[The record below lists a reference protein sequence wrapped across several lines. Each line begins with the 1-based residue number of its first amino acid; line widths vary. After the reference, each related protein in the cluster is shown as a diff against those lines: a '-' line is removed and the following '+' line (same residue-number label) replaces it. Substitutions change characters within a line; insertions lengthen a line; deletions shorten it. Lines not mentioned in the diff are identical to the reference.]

1 MHPPAF
7 SVEQISVPAALPMHH
22 FAAIRFGID
31 LPVQLLGM
39 YLTITTTHNPATDL
53 GYLLHKRPGKLHSVS
68 LSFGKALV
76 FYPEAT
82 ESRCTA
88 ALLLEVDPVELARK
102 PGGPSGEGGLL
113 DQYVNDRPY
122 VSSSFTSVALARV
135 FGTALGGRS
144 KTKQDLADAEIP
156 LEIRIAV
163 LPCRGGEPFLH
174 RLFEPLGY
182 AVTANRHPLDEK
194 FPEWGESRYW
204 SVTLSAKKRLQ
215 DVLQHLYVLLP
226 VLDDDKHYWVGKDE
240 VEKLLLRGEGW
251 LASHPEREEITCR
264 YLKHQHRLMR
274 EALARLTDGEDDPDE
289 LAELHSAEEVVLEE
303 RISLNQQRLGS
314 VLAALRQSGAKR
326 VLDLGCG
333 EGRLLSLLL
342 ADNSFSEITGIDV
355 SPRVL
360 EKAAQRLRLD
370 SLPPRKR
377 ERIKLLQGSLMYKD
391 ERISGY
397 DAAAVVEVV
406 EHLDPPR
413 LAAFERVLFEHARP
427 ATIVMTTPNREYN
440 ARFETMPAGTL
451 RHKDH
456 RFEWTRSE
464 FQTWSNSVASQH
476 SYSVSFLPIGEED
489 PALGAPTQMAIFRSE
504 K

>member
-1 MHPPAF
+1 
-7 SVEQISVPAALPMHH
+7 
-22 FAAIRFGID
+22 
-31 LPVQLLGM
+31 M
-39 YLTITTTHNPATDL
+39 YLTITTTHSPATDL
-53 GYLLHKRPGKLHSVS
+53 GYLLHKRPGKLHTVA
-68 LSFGKALV
+68 LSFGKAHV
-76 FYPEAT
+76 FYPEAS
-82 ESRCTA
+82 EERCTA
-88 ALLLEVDPVELARK
+88 ALLFEVDPVELVRK

-122 VSSSFTSVALARV
+122 VSSSFTSVALARA

-144 KTKQDLADAEIP
+144 KSKQELADAELP
-156 LEIRIAV
+156 LEVQIAV
-163 LPCRGGEPFLH
+163 LPCRGGQAFLD

-204 SVTLSAKKRLQ
+204 TVTLSAKKRLQ

-240 VEKLLLRGEGW
+240 VEKLLRKGEGW
-251 LASHPEREEITCR
+251 LASHPEREEITRR
-264 YLKHQHRLMR
+264 YLKHQRRLMR
-274 EALARLTDGEDDPDE
+274 EALARLTEEEDDPDE
-289 LAELHSAEEVVLEE
+289 TAELHSAQELVLEE

-342 ADNSFSEITGIDV
+342 ADSAFTEITGVDV

-360 EKAAQRLRLD
+360 EKASQRLRLD

-377 ERIKLLQGSLMYKD
+377 ERIKLLQGSLTYKD
-391 ERISGY
+391 ARLAGY

-413 LAAFERVLFEHARP
+413 LAAFECVLFEHARP
-427 ATIVMTTPNREYN
+427 ATVVMTTPNREYN
-440 ARFETMPAGTL
+440 AKFETMPAGAF

-456 RFEWTRSE
+456 RFEWTRAE
-464 FQTWSNSVASQH
+464 FQAWAERVASDR

-489 PALGAPTQMAIFRSE
+489 VALGSPTQMAIFRSA

>member
-1 MHPPAF
+1 
-7 SVEQISVPAALPMHH
+7 V
-22 FAAIRFGID
+22 
-31 LPVQLLGM
+31 
-39 YLTITTTHNPATDL
+39 YLTISTTHSPATDL
-53 GYLLHKRPGKLHSVS
+53 GYLLHKRPGRLHSDE
-68 LSFGKALV
+68 LSFGTTHV
-76 FYPEAT
+76 FYPDAN

-88 ALLLEVDPVELARK
+88 AVLIEVDPVELVRK
-102 PGGPSGEGGLL
+102 PGGPRGEGGLL

-144 KTKQDLADAEIP
+144 KSRQELADTALPFEISIP
-156 LEIRIAV
+156 V
-163 LPCRGGEPFLH
+163 LPSRGGDDFLR

-182 AVTANRHPLDEK
+182 EVSAKRLVLDEK

-204 SVTLSAKKRLQ
+204 SVTLRTRKRLQ

-240 VEKLLLRGEGW
+240 VEKLLKKGAGW
-251 LASHPEREEITCR
+251 LAAHPEREDITRR

-274 EALARLTDGEDDPDE
+274 EALARLTEEQDDPDE
-289 LAELHSAEEVVLEE
+289 IAEVNAAQEAVIEE
-303 RISLNQQRLGS
+303 RISLNQQRLGA

-333 EGRLLSLLL
+333 EGRLLTALL
-342 ADNSFSEITGIDV
+342 ADSSFSEITGMDV

-360 EKAAQRLRLD
+360 ERAADRLRLD
-370 SLPPRKR
+370 GLPARKR
-377 ERIKLLQGSLMYKD
+377 ERLKLLQGSLMYRD
-391 ERISGY
+391 ERLAGY

-413 LAAFERVLFEHARP
+413 LAAFERVLFEYARP
-427 ATIVMTTPNREYN
+427 GTIVMTTPNSDYN
-440 ARFETMPAGTL
+440 VKFETLPAGNF

-456 RFEWTRSE
+456 RFEWSRAQ
-464 FQTWSNSVASQH
+464 FAAWANRVAAQYA
-476 SYSVSFLPIGEED
+476 YSVSFVPVGQED
-489 PALGAPTQMAIFRSE
+489 AALGAPTQMAIFRRVN
-504 K
+504 

>member
-1 MHPPAF
+1 
-7 SVEQISVPAALPMHH
+7 
-22 FAAIRFGID
+22 
-31 LPVQLLGM
+31 M
-39 YLTITTTHNPATDL
+39 YLTITTTHTPATDL

-68 LSFGKALV
+68 LSFGRALV

-88 ALLLEVDPVELARK
+88 ALLFEVDPVELVRK

-122 VSSSFTSVALARV
+122 VSSSFTSVALART

-144 KTKQDLADAEIP
+144 KTKQELADTELP

-163 LPCRGGEPFLH
+163 LPCRGGEAFLH
-174 RLFEPLGY
+174 RLFDPLGY
-182 AVTANRHPLDEK
+182 TLTANRHPLDER

-204 SVTLSAKKRLQ
+204 TIALSAKKRLQ

-240 VEKLLLRGEGW
+240 VEKLLRRGEGW
-251 LASHPEREEITCR
+251 LATHPEREEITRR

-274 EALARLTDGEDDPDE
+274 EALARLTEGEEDPDE
-289 LAELHSAEEVVLEE
+289 VAEQQATEEIVLEE

-333 EGRLLSLLL
+333 EGRLLSMLL
-342 ADNSFSEITGIDV
+342 ADNSFSEITGVDV

-360 EKAAQRLRLD
+360 ERAAERLRLD

-377 ERIKLLQGSLMYKD
+377 ERLKLVQGSLMYKD
-391 ERISGY
+391 ARLAGY

-413 LAAFERVLFEHARP
+413 LAAFERVLFEHACP
-427 ATIVMTTPNREYN
+427 ATVVMTTPNREYN
-440 ARFETMPAGTL
+440 ARFETMPVGAF

-456 RFEWTRSE
+456 RFEWTRAE
-464 FQTWSNSVASQH
+464 FQSWASGVASR
-476 SYSVSFLPIGEED
+476 YLYDVSFVPVGDED
-489 PALGAPTQMAIFRSE
+489 PALGPPTQMAIFRSG

>member
-1 MHPPAF
+1 
-7 SVEQISVPAALPMHH
+7 
-22 FAAIRFGID
+22 
-31 LPVQLLGM
+31 M
-39 YLTITTTHNPATDL
+39 YLTITTTHVPATDL

-68 LSFGKALV
+68 LSFGQAHV
-76 FYPEAT
+76 FYPEA
-82 ESRCTA
+82 SDQRCTA
-88 ALLLEVDPVELARK
+88 ALLIEVDPVELVRK

-122 VSSSFTSVALARV
+122 ASSSFTSVALARA

-144 KTKQDLADAEIP
+144 KSRQDLADAELP
-156 LEIRIAV
+156 LEIHISV
-163 LPCRGGEPFLH
+163 IPCRGGDAFLR

-182 AVTANRHPLDEK
+182 QVTSTRHILDEQ

-204 SVTLSAKKRLQ
+204 GVTLSANKRLR

-226 VLDDDKHYWVGKDE
+226 VLDDEKHYWVGKDE
-240 VEKLLLRGEGW
+240 VEKLLRRGQGW
-251 LASHPEREEITCR
+251 LSTHPEREEITRR
-264 YLKHQHRLMR
+264 YLKYQYRLMR
-274 EALARLTDGEDDPDE
+274 EALARLTEEDTDPDE
-289 LAELHSAEEVVLEE
+289 VAETRAAEEGILEE
-303 RISLNQQRLGS
+303 RISLNQQRMGS

-326 VLDLGCG
+326 ILDLGCG

-342 ADNSFSEITGIDV
+342 ADTSFAEIVGIDV
-355 SPRVL
+355 SPRIL
-360 EKAAQRLRLD
+360 ERATERLRLD

-377 ERIKLLQGSLMYKD
+377 ERIKLLQGSLMYRD
-391 ERISGY
+391 ARLSGY

-440 ARFETMPAGTL
+440 VKFETMPAGTF

-456 RFEWTRSE
+456 RFEWTRVE
-464 FQTWSNSVASQH
+464 FQSWANRVGSQNR
-476 SYSVSFLPIGEED
+476 YAVSFLPVGEED
-489 PALGAPTQMAIFRSE
+489 ALLGAPTQMAVFRATS
-504 K
+504 

>member
-1 MHPPAF
+1 
-7 SVEQISVPAALPMHH
+7 
-22 FAAIRFGID
+22 
-31 LPVQLLGM
+31 M
-39 YLTITTTHNPATDL
+39 YLTITTTHAPATDL
-53 GYLLHKRPGKLHSVS
+53 GYLLHKRPGTLHSVS
-68 LSFGKALV
+68 LSFGKAHV

-82 ESRCTA
+82 EARCTA
-88 ALLLEVDPVELARK
+88 ALLIEVDPVELVRK
-102 PGGPSGEGGLL
+102 PAGPSGDGGLL

-122 VSSSFTSVALARV
+122 VSSSFTAVALARA
-135 FGTALGGRS
+135 FSTALGGRS
-144 KTKQDLADAEIP
+144 KTKQELAETELP
-156 LEIRIAV
+156 LETRIAV
-163 LPCRGGEPFLH
+163 LPCRGGEGFLH

-182 AVTANRHPLDEK
+182 KVTATRHPLDEK

-204 SVTLSAKKRLQ
+204 SVTLSTNKRLQ

-226 VLDDDKHYWVGKDE
+226 VLDDEKHYRVGKDE
-240 VEKLLLRGEGW
+240 VEKLLHRGQGW
-251 LASHPEREEITCR
+251 LAAHPEREEITRR
-264 YLKHQHRLMR
+264 YLKYQHRLMG
-274 EALARLTDGEDDPDE
+274 EALARLTEDEEDPDE
-289 LAELHSAEEVVLEE
+289 IAEQHAAEEVVLEE

-342 ADNSFSEITGIDV
+342 ADASFAEITGLDV
-355 SPRVL
+355 SPRIL

-377 ERIKLLQGSLMYKD
+377 ERVKLLQGSLMYKD
-391 ERISGY
+391 SRISGY

-427 ATIVMTTPNREYN
+427 STIVMTTPNREYN
-440 ARFETMPAGTL
+440 AKFETMPAGTF

-456 RFEWTRSE
+456 RFEWTRPE
-464 FQTWSNSVASQH
+464 FQAWANRVASQNAYTA
-476 SYSVSFLPIGEED
+476 SYLPVGEED
-489 PALGAPTQMAIFRSE
+489 AALGAPTQMAIFRSI

>member
-1 MHPPAF
+1 
-7 SVEQISVPAALPMHH
+7 V
-22 FAAIRFGID
+22 
-31 LPVQLLGM
+31 
-39 YLTITTTHNPATDL
+39 YLTISTTHVPATDL
-53 GYLLHKRPGKLHSVS
+53 GYLLHKRPRKLHSIS
-68 LSFGKALV
+68 LSFGEAHI

-82 ESRCTA
+82 SEQCTA
-88 ALLLEVDPVELARK
+88 ALLLEVDPVGLVRK

-122 VSSSFTSVALARV
+122 VSSSFTSVALARA

-144 KTKQDLADAEIP
+144 KDRQDLADKEIP
-156 LEIRIAV
+156 LRVQIAV
-163 LPCRGGEPFLH
+163 VPCRGGEAFLR

-182 AVTANRHPLDEK
+182 QVEAARQPLDGQ

-204 SVTLSAKKRLQ
+204 NVTLVADKRLR

-251 LASHPEREEITCR
+251 LSAHPERDEIVRR
-264 YLKHQHRLMR
+264 YLKHQRYLMR
-274 EALARLTDGEDDPDE
+274 EAQARLVEDQSGDPDE
-289 LAELHSAEEVVLEE
+289 AAELHAAEEGVLED

-314 VLAALRQSGAKR
+314 VLAALRQCGAAR

-333 EGRLLSLLL
+333 EGRLLSALL
-342 ADNSFSEITGIDV
+342 ADPCFTEIVGIDV

-360 EKAAQRLRLD
+360 DKAADRLRLD

-377 ERIKLLQGSLMYKD
+377 ERIRLLQGSLMYRD
-391 ERISGY
+391 ARLSGF

-413 LAAFERVLFEHARP
+413 LAAFERVLFEQARP
-427 ATIVMTTPNREYN
+427 ATVVVTTPNREYN
-440 ARFETMPAGTL
+440 ARFETLPAGAF

-456 RFEWTRSE
+456 RFEWTREE
-464 FQTWSNSVASQH
+464 FQAWANSVSEKNR
-476 SYSVSFLPIGEED
+476 YSVAFLPVGPED
-489 PALGAPTQMAIFRSE
+489 SAVGAPTQMGIFRRSD
-504 K
+504 

>member
-1 MHPPAF
+1 
-7 SVEQISVPAALPMHH
+7 
-22 FAAIRFGID
+22 
-31 LPVQLLGM
+31 M
-39 YLTITTTHNPATDL
+39 YLTITTTHTPATDL
-53 GYLLHKRPGKLHSVS
+53 GYLLHKRPGKLHTIA
-68 LSFGKALV
+68 LSFGKAHI
-76 FYPEAT
+76 FYPEA
-82 ESRCTA
+82 SDIRCTA
-88 ALLLEVDPVELARK
+88 ALLLEVDPIELVRK
-102 PGGPSGEGGLL
+102 PSGPSGEGGLL

-122 VSSSFTSVALARV
+122 VSSSFTSVALARA

-144 KTKQDLADAEIP
+144 KSKQDLADAELP
-156 LEIRIAV
+156 LEVRIAV
-163 LPCRGGEPFLH
+163 LPCRGGEAFLD

-182 AVTANRHPLDEK
+182 AVSANRHALDEK
-194 FPEWGESRYW
+194 FSDWGDSRYW
-204 SVTLSAKKRLQ
+204 TVTLSARKRLR

-240 VEKLLLRGEGW
+240 VEKLLRKGEGW
-251 LASHPEREEITCR
+251 LAAHPERDEITRR
-264 YLKHQHRLMR
+264 YLKHQQRLMR
-274 EALARLTDGEDDPDE
+274 EALARLTEEEDDPDE
-289 LAELHSAEEVVLEE
+289 AAELHSAEELVLEE

-326 VLDLGCG
+326 ILDLGCG

-342 ADNSFSEITGIDV
+342 VDATFTEITGIDV

-377 ERIKLLQGSLMYKD
+377 ERLKLLQGSLMYKD
-391 ERISGY
+391 ARLSGY

-427 ATIVMTTPNREYN
+427 ATVVMTTPNREYN
-440 ARFETMPAGTL
+440 AKFETMPAGTM

-456 RFEWTRSE
+456 RFEWARSE
-464 FQTWSNSVASQH
+464 FQAWSNRVAAQH
-476 SYSVSFLPIGEED
+476 NYSVSFLPVGEED
-489 PALGAPTQMAIFRSE
+489 ATLGAPTQMAIFRSA

>member
-1 MHPPAF
+1 L
-7 SVEQISVPAALPMHH
+7 QN
-22 FAAIRFGID
+22 
-31 LPVQLLGM
+31 M
-39 YLTITTTHNPATDL
+39 YLTISTTHSPATDL

-68 LSFGKALV
+68 LSFGEAHI

-82 ESRCTA
+82 PDRCTA
-88 ALLLEVDPVELARK
+88 ALLLEVDPVGLVRK

-122 VSSSFTSVALARV
+122 VCSSFTSVALARV

-144 KTKQDLADAEIP
+144 KDRQDLANAEIP
-156 LEIRIAV
+156 MSVQITAV
-163 LPCRGGEPFLH
+163 PCRGGEAFLR
-174 RLFEPLGY
+174 RLFVPLGY
-182 AVTANRHPLDEK
+182 EVQATRLPLDEQ

-204 SVTLSAKKRLQ
+204 NVTLVAEKRLR
-215 DVLQHLYVLLP
+215 DILQHLYVLLP

-251 LASHPEREEITCR
+251 LSAHPEREEIVRR
-264 YLKHQHRLMR
+264 YLKHQRYLMR
-274 EALARLTDGEDDPDE
+274 EAQARLVEEESGDPDQT
-289 LAELHSAEEVVLEE
+289 AEAEAAEESALEE

-333 EGRLLSLLL
+333 EGRLLSALL
-342 ADNSFSEITGIDV
+342 ADPTFTEILGIDV

-360 EKAAQRLRLD
+360 DKAADRLRLD
-370 SLPPRKR
+370 RLPPRKR
-377 ERIKLLQGSLMYKD
+377 ERIKLLQGSLMYRD
-391 ERISGY
+391 ARLSGF

-413 LAAFERVLFEHARP
+413 LAAFERVLFEQARP
-427 ATIVMTTPNREYN
+427 ATVVMTTPNCEYN
-440 ARFETMPAGTL
+440 KKFETLPAGSF

-456 RFEWTRSE
+456 RFEWTRKE
-464 FQTWSNSVASQH
+464 FQAWANLVSEKNRYSVA
-476 SYSVSFLPIGEED
+476 FLPIGPED
-489 PALGAPTQMAIFRSE
+489 SAVGSPTQMGIFRRSD
-504 K
+504 

>member
-1 MHPPAF
+1 
-7 SVEQISVPAALPMHH
+7 
-22 FAAIRFGID
+22 
-31 LPVQLLGM
+31 M
-39 YLTITTTHNPATDL
+39 YLTITITHNPATDL
-53 GYLLHKRPGKLHSVS
+53 GYLLHKRPGKLHSVA

-88 ALLLEVDPVELARK
+88 ALLLEVDPVELVRK

-144 KTKQDLADAEIP
+144 KTKQDLADSELP

-163 LPCRGGEPFLH
+163 LPCRGGEVFLH

-182 AVTANRHPLDEK
+182 KVAESRHPLDEN

-204 SVTLSAKKRLQ
+204 SVTLSARKRLQ
-215 DVLQHLYVLLP
+215 DALQHLYVLLP

-251 LASHPEREEITCR
+251 LVSHPERDEITRR
-264 YLKHQHRLMR
+264 YLKYQHRLMR
-274 EALARLTDGEDDPDE
+274 EALARLTEGEEDPDE
-289 LAELHSAEEVVLEE
+289 VAEQHATEEIALEE

-333 EGRLLSLLL
+333 EGRLLSMLL
-342 ADNSFSEITGIDV
+342 ADNSFLEITGVDV

-360 EKAAQRLRLD
+360 ERAAERLRLD
-370 SLPPRKR
+370 SLPPRRR

-391 ERISGY
+391 ARLAGY

-427 ATIVMTTPNREYN
+427 PTIVMTTPNREYN
-440 ARFETMPAGTL
+440 AKFETMPSGAF

-456 RFEWTRSE
+456 RFEWTRAE
-464 FQTWSNSVASQH
+464 FQGWASGVASRY
-476 SYSVSFLPIGEED
+476 SYEVSFVPVGDED
-489 PALGAPTQMAIFRSE
+489 LALGPPTQMAIFRSG

>member
-1 MHPPAF
+1 
-7 SVEQISVPAALPMHH
+7 
-22 FAAIRFGID
+22 
-31 LPVQLLGM
+31 
-39 YLTITTTHNPATDL
+39 
-53 GYLLHKRPGKLHSVS
+53 
-68 LSFGKALV
+68 
-76 FYPEAT
+76 
-82 ESRCTA
+82 
-88 ALLLEVDPVELARK
+88 LLEVDPVELVRK

-144 KTKQDLADAEIP
+144 KTKQELADMELP

-163 LPCRGGEPFLH
+163 LPCRGGETFLH

-182 AVTANRHPLDEK
+182 MVATNRHPLDEK

-204 SVTLSAKKRLQ
+204 TVALSAKKRLQ
-215 DVLQHLYVLLP
+215 DVLRHLYVLLP
-226 VLDDDKHYWVGKDE
+226 VLDDEKHYWVGKDE
-240 VEKLLLRGEGW
+240 VEKLLRRGEGW
-251 LASHPEREEITCR
+251 LAAHPERDEITRR
-264 YLKHQHRLMR
+264 YLKYQHRLMR
-274 EALARLTDGEDDPDE
+274 EALARLTEGEEDPDE
-289 LAELHSAEEVVLEE
+289 AAEIHSAEEVILEE
-303 RISLNQQRLGS
+303 RISLNQQRMGS
-314 VLAALRQSGAKR
+314 VLAVLRQSGAKR
-326 VLDLGCG
+326 ILDLGCG

-342 ADNSFSEITGIDV
+342 ADSSFTEISGVDV

-391 ERISGY
+391 ARISGY

-406 EHLDPPR
+406 EHLDTPR

-440 ARFETMPAGTL
+440 VTFETMPAGSF

-456 RFEWTRSE
+456 RFEWTRAE
-464 FQTWSNSVASQH
+464 FQAWSNRVASQH
-476 SYSVSFLPIGEED
+476 GYGVSFLPIGEEN
-489 PALGAPTQMAIFRSE
+489 ATLGAPTQMAIFRSV

>member
-1 MHPPAF
+1 
-7 SVEQISVPAALPMHH
+7 
-22 FAAIRFGID
+22 
-31 LPVQLLGM
+31 M
-39 YLTITTTHNPATDL
+39 YLTISTTHTPATDL

-68 LSFGKALV
+68 LSFGKAHV

-82 ESRCTA
+82 DHRCTA
-88 ALLLEVDPVELARK
+88 ALLLDVDPIELVRK

-122 VSSSFTSVALARV
+122 VSSSFTSVALARA

-144 KTKQDLADAEIP
+144 KTRQDLADAELP

-163 LPCRGGEPFLH
+163 LPCRGGEVFLR

-182 AVTANRHPLDEK
+182 LVAAIRHPLDEK

-204 SVTLSAKKRLQ
+204 TVALSANKRLQ
-215 DVLQHLYVLLP
+215 EILQHLYVLLP
-226 VLDDDKHYWVGKDE
+226 VLDDEKHYWVGKDE
-240 VEKLLLRGEGW
+240 VEKLLHRGQGW
-251 LASHPEREEITCR
+251 LAAHPEREEITRR
-264 YLKHQHRLMR
+264 YLKYQHRLMR
-274 EALARLTDGEDDPDE
+274 EALARLTEGEEDPDE
-289 LAELHSAEEVVLEE
+289 LAEQHAAEEVILEE

-342 ADNSFSEITGIDV
+342 ADSSFAEIVGIDV

-360 EKAAQRLRLD
+360 EKASERLRLD

-391 ERISGY
+391 ARISGY
-397 DAAAVVEVV
+397 EAAAVVEVV

-413 LAAFERVLFEHARP
+413 LAAFERVLFQHARP
-427 ATIVMTTPNREYN
+427 TTAVITTPNREYN
-440 ARFETMPAGTL
+440 AKFETMPAGTF

-456 RFEWTRSE
+456 RFEWTRAE
-464 FQTWSNSVASQH
+464 FQEWSNRVASQH
-476 SYSVSFLPIGEED
+476 GYSVSFLPVGEED
-489 PALGAPTQMAIFRSE
+489 ATLGPPTQMAIFRGA

>member
-1 MHPPAF
+1 MGDANSPAF
-7 SVEQISVPAALPMHH
+7 
-22 FAAIRFGID
+22 RFHSK
-31 LPVQLLGM
+31 LPVQLLNM
-39 YLTITTTHNPATDL
+39 YLTITTTHTPATDL

-68 LSFGKALV
+68 LSFGQAHV
-76 FYPEAT
+76 FYSEAS
-82 ESRCTA
+82 EQRCTA
-88 ALLLEVDPVELARK
+88 ALLIEVDPVELVRK

-122 VSSSFTSVALARV
+122 VSSSFTSVALARA

-144 KTKQDLADAEIP
+144 KTKQELADAELP

-163 LPCRGGEPFLH
+163 VPCRGGETFLR

-182 AVTANRHPLDEK
+182 ELTATRHILDEQ

-204 SVTLSAKKRLQ
+204 GVTLSAKKRLQ

-226 VLDDDKHYWVGKDE
+226 VLDDGKHYWVGKDE
-240 VEKLLLRGEGW
+240 VEKLLKRGQGW
-251 LASHPEREEITCR
+251 LSAHPEREEITRR
-264 YLKHQHRLMR
+264 YLKYQHRLMR
-274 EALARLTDGEDDPDE
+274 EALARLTEEDADPDE
-289 LAELHSAEEVVLEE
+289 VAEARAAEEGVLEE
-303 RISLNQQRLGS
+303 RISLNQQRMGS

-342 ADNSFSEITGIDV
+342 ADVSFTEITGIDV
-355 SPRVL
+355 SPRIL
-360 EKAAQRLRLD
+360 EKATERLRLD

-377 ERIKLLQGSLMYKD
+377 ERIKLLQGSLMYRD
-391 ERISGY
+391 ARLAGY

-427 ATIVMTTPNREYN
+427 STIVMTTPNCEYN
-440 ARFETMPAGTL
+440 AKFETMPAGTL
-451 RHKDH
+451 RHRDH
-456 RFEWTRSE
+456 RFEWTRAE
-464 FQTWSNSVASQH
+464 FQAWSNRVASQH
-476 SYSVSFLPIGEED
+476 RYGVSFLPIGEED
-489 PALGAPTQMAIFRSE
+489 ATLGAPTQMAIFRCTS
-504 K
+504 